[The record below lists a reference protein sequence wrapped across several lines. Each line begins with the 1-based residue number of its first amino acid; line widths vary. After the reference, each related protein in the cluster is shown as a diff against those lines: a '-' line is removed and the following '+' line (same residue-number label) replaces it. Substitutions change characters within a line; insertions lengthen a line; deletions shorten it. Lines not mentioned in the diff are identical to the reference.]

1 MPVLAQASSAGFE
14 YSSAPPSATGKPP
27 SESNLSGGSSS
38 TSGVGGGE
46 SDTNAAGNAK
56 KGGSAAKSSS
66 KGGGSATQA
75 GQGSSGKGGAA
86 PPRRSHTELTGAQPG
101 SDSGSSSP
109 LVPILIA
116 IALLAAG
123 SIAFVM
129 IRKRRAAAGK
139 GVQDAPGQSGSSG
152 PVSPEAS

>member
-1 MPVLAQASSAGFE
+1 LWSVPVLAQASSAGFE
-14 YSSAPPSATGKPP
+14 YSSAPPSADGKPP

-38 TSGVGGGE
+38 TSGVGGGKDGGSKSAE
-46 SDTNAAGNAK
+46 
-56 KGGSAAKSSS
+56 KGGSGVGSSS
-66 KGGGSATQA
+66 KAGGGSAGQG
-75 GQGSSGKGGAA
+75 GQGSSGQGGAGSIGGGEQA
-86 PPRRSHTELTGAQPG
+86 SAAQPG
-101 SDSGSSSP
+101 ADSGSSSP

-139 GVQDAPGQSGSSG
+139 DAPGQPGSSG
-152 PVSPEAS
+152 PVSPEAG